1 MSTHLH
7 GTTPEE
13 IEAAA
18 RHLAGGGLVIFP
30 TETYYGIGCD
40 PRRADAVHALFE
52 TKKRPA
58 ARALPLVAG
67 SLEQVALAAPGWSEL
82 VPARLL
88 AEVFWPG
95 PLSLVLDAGPDLA
108 PELIGEDGSVA
119 VRWTPE
125 PVAAAL
131 ALATGFP
138 VVATSANRT
147 GSKARRYAAEAL
159 ASLRYPSDVFVLDGG
174 PTIGGLPS
182 TLVDVRGSAPRLV
195 RAGAID
201 ERAIRTAL
209 APT

>member
-1 MSTHLH
+1 MH

-18 RHLAGGGLVIFP
+18 RHLAAGGLVIFP

-52 TKKRPA
+52 AKKRPA
-58 ARALPLVAG
+58 TRALPLVAG
-67 SLEQVALAAPGWSEL
+67 ALEQVELIAPGWDAL
-82 VPARLL
+82 APARLL

-95 PLSLVLDAGPDLA
+95 PLSLVFDASKDLA
-108 PELIGEDGSVA
+108 PELVGEDGSVA

-131 ALATGFP
+131 AIATGYP
-138 VVATSANRT
+138 VVATSANRS

-159 ASLRYPSDVFVLDGG
+159 ASLRYPENVFVLDGG

-182 TLVDVRGSAPRLV
+182 TLVDVRGGAPRLV
-195 RAGAID
+195 RAGAIE

-209 APT
+209 ATT